1 MTLIF
6 IVLLMDLLFPF
17 IIAIPYKGYSHKKTV
32 MSMLGTKKSPLGWLY
47 NLWMVISG
55 FVMIYFGYVLFS
67 YYNFIE
73 HPLALALL
81 ILFFLYGIGDEI
93 ISGLFTLNENKE
105 DLTLSSIIH
114 SIGSALGFT
123 ALQFAPLVLALL
135 QFEAKEIFFGI
146 SSVIFFILSLI
157 SFAFFIIG
165 EKLKFQ
171 NTFLS
176 LEGLWQRLAL
186 LFMYCPFITWI
197 LYKL

>member
-67 YYNFIE
+67 YYNSIE
-73 HPLALALL
+73 HSLALALL

-93 ISGLFTLNENKE
+93 ISGLFTLNENNE
-105 DLTLSSIIH
+105 EVTLSSNIH
-114 SIGSALGFT
+114 GIGSALGFIS
-123 ALQFAPLVLALL
+123 LQFAPLVLALL
-135 QFEAKEIFFGI
+135 QFESKETLLGI

-157 SFAFFIIG
+157 SFAFFALG
-165 EKLKFQ
+165 EKPKFQ

-186 LFMYCPFITWI
+186 LFMYCPFIIWI
-197 LYKL
+197 LYN

>member
-17 IIAIPYKGYSHKKTV
+17 IIAIPYKGYSHSETV
-32 MSMLGTKKSPLGWLY
+32 LSILGCKKSPLGWLY
-47 NLWMVISG
+47 NLWMIISG

-67 YYNFIE
+67 YYNYLE
-73 HPLALALL
+73 YSLALAILL
-81 ILFFLYGIGDEI
+81 LFFLYGIGDEI

-105 DLTLSSIIH
+105 DLTLSSTIH
-114 SIGSALGFT
+114 SIGSALGFA

-135 QFEAKEIFFGI
+135 QFESKEPFFGI
-146 SSVIFFILSLI
+146 LSVIFFILSLI
-157 SFAFFIIG
+157 SFAFFVIG
-165 EKLKFQ
+165 EKPKFQ

-186 LFMYCPFITWI
+186 LFMYCPFIIWI
-197 LYKL
+197 LYK

>member
-17 IIAIPYKGYSHKKTV
+17 IIAIPYKRYSHKKTV
-32 MSMLGTKKSPLGWLY
+32 MSMLGTKKNPLGWLY

-67 YYNFIE
+67 YYNSLE
-73 HPLALALL
+73 QSLALALL
-81 ILFFLYGIGDEI
+81 FLFFLYGIGDEI

-105 DLTLSSIIH
+105 EVTLSSNIH
-114 SIGSALGFT
+114 GIGSALGFIS
-123 ALQFAPLVLALL
+123 LQFAPLVLALL
-135 QFEAKEIFFGI
+135 QFESKETLLGI
-146 SSVIFFILSLI
+146 SSIIFFMLSLI
-157 SFAFFIIG
+157 SFAFFALG
-165 EKLKFQ
+165 EKPKFQ

-186 LFMYCPFITWI
+186 LFMYCPFIIWI
-197 LYKL
+197 LYN